1 MIAAPYQFMSRM
13 FFLLLLA
20 AVFASCQKPR
30 FDLIIRNARV
40 VDGTGDESFVADVAV
55 QADSIAVVGNLS
67 NAKGL
72 VEIDAGGQVLAPGFI
87 DTHSHHERGM
97 MEERD
102 LLALTSQGVTTMIV
116 GQDGSS
122 HFPLAAFYQEIE
134 ANPVAI
140 NIGSYTGHNTLRET
154 VMAGDF
160 QRYCTESE
168 LGKMKD
174 MLQQDMQAGS
184 MGLSTGLE
192 YDPGIFSHEDEV
204 LALAK
209 VAAGHRGRYI
219 SHLRSEDRYF
229 WKALKE
235 IINIGYITNMPV
247 QISHA
252 KLAMKSLWG
261 QAGQVISILDS
272 ARAAG
277 ISITAD
283 VYPYT
288 YWQSTMAVLFPERN
302 FSDRKM
308 AEFALNE
315 LTTPEGLR
323 INTYTPRPEYVGKN
337 LSTIAAERK
346 TDAPQALMDLLMIAE
361 KENGDESIIAVSM
374 MEEDIATLLKWPF
387 TNVCSDG
394 SSTGLHPRGH
404 GSFTKILRQYVR
416 EEKHLTLEQ
425 AIHKMSGR
433 AALNIDIE
441 KRGFIKVGYFADLVL
456 FDPSTVSDQATPEN
470 PLALSRGILKVWV
483 NGVEVLNSNSPSHQY
498 PGVILRRE

>member
-1 MIAAPYQFMSRM
+1 MLRIV
-13 FFLLLLA
+13 FLLLVA
-20 AVFASCQKPR
+20 IFSSCQQPR
-30 FDLIIRNARV
+30 FDLIIRNATV
-40 VDGTGDESFVADVAV
+40 VDGTGDASFIADVAV
-55 QADSIAVVGNLS
+55 QADTIAAVGNLS
-67 NAKGL
+67 NAKGGI
-72 VEIDAGGQVLAPGFI
+72 EIDAGGQVLSPGFI

-97 MEERD
+97 MQERD

-122 HFPLAAFYQEIE
+122 HFPLASFFQQIE
-134 ANPVAI
+134 VNPVAI
-140 NIGSYTGHNTLRET
+140 NVGSYTGHNTLRDSVIE
-154 VMAGDF
+154 GNF
-160 QRYCTESE
+160 QRHCTEGE
-168 LGKMKD
+168 IEKMKD

-184 MGLSTGLE
+184 LGLSTGLE

-209 VAAGHRGRYI
+209 VAAQNQGRYI

-235 IINIGYITNMPV
+235 IINIGKETNMPV

-261 QAGQVISILDS
+261 QSGKVISILDS

-302 FSDRKM
+302 FNDRKM

-315 LTTPEGLR
+315 LATPEGLR
-323 INTYTPRPEYVGKN
+323 INTFTPHPGYVGKN
-337 LSTIAAERK
+337 LAQIAEERK
-346 TDAPQALMDLLMIAE
+346 TDPAQTLMDLIKLAE

-374 MEEDIATLLKWPF
+374 TEEDITTLLQWPF
-387 TNVCSDG
+387 SNVCSDG

-425 AIHKMSGR
+425 AIYKMTGR
-433 AALNIDIE
+433 AALNLNLSE
-441 KRGFIKVGYFADLVL
+441 RGFIKEGYFADLIL
-456 FDPSTVSDQATPEN
+456 FDPSTVSDHATPEN
-470 PLALSRGILKVWV
+470 PLALSTGIAKVWV
-483 NGVEVLNSNSPSHQY
+483 NGVEVLNNNNPSHQY
-498 PGVILRRE
+498 PGVILKRK